1 MKNRGLGRGLSSLLG
16 EDIVVQSN
24 NDNNVMLIELRSLEA
39 GKYQP
44 RKHFEQESLHD
55 LATSIRQHGIM
66 QPIIVHKQDNGRYAI
81 VAGERRFRA
90 AQIAGLSS
98 VPAIIKELSPE
109 AVLELALV
117 ENIQRENLNA
127 MEEAEGY
134 ARLMD
139 DFGYTQEKIAQLIG
153 KSRSHIA
160 NLLRL
165 NHLPDAIKD
174 HVSRNI
180 LTMGHARLLVG
191 NPMSKDLAD
200 LMIEKGL
207 SVRQAEGLVKQ
218 WSNRDKTQRERRS
231 PDYNSAADE
240 EMRGLMD
247 MLTEKFGM
255 KISIES
261 NSDGSKLIF
270 HYNSLEQLDLILS
283 KLN

>member
-24 NDNNVMLIELRSLEA
+24 NDNNVMLIDLRSLEA

-44 RKHFEQESLHD
+44 RKHFDQESLHD
-55 LATSIRQHGIM
+55 LAASIREHGIM
-66 QPIIVHKQDNGRYAI
+66 QPIIVHKQDNGCYAI

-90 AQIAGLSS
+90 AHIAGLNA

-139 DFGYTQEKIAQLIG
+139 DFGYTQEKISQIIG

-165 NHLPDAIKD
+165 NNLPDIIKD
-174 HVSRNI
+174 HLSRNI
-180 LTMGHARLLVG
+180 LTLGHARLLVG
-191 NPMSKDLAD
+191 HPMSEDLAD
-200 LMIEKGL
+200 IIIEKGL
-207 SVRQAEGLVKQ
+207 SVRQSEDFVKS
-218 WSNRDKTQRERRS
+218 WSNRDKVRKSRRS
-231 PDYNSAADE
+231 PEYNNTVDE
-240 EMRGLMD
+240 DLHSLVN
-247 MLTEKFGM
+247 MLGEKFGM
-255 KISIES
+255 KVSIES

-270 HYNSLEQLDLILS
+270 HYNNLEQLDAILS